1 VAQESAGDQGA
12 FSAPGVEG
20 RVSHVNGVTVVA
32 LSGELDAAAY
42 DDVDVQ
48 IERIDAAAP
57 DAFALD
63 LRGLRFM
70 DSSGV
75 RIVIRQRERVANR
88 GGRFAVVRGSELV
101 DRLFNLVGLD
111 GVIELVDDPSE
122 L

>member
-1 VAQESAGDQGA
+1 VGHEQAEGDDV

-20 RVSHVNGVTVVA
+20 RVSRVNGVTVVA

-42 DDVDVQ
+42 DEVDHQ
-48 IERIDAAAP
+48 IERIDAAAAP
-57 DAFALD
+57 AFAFD
-63 LRGLRFM
+63 LRGLQFM

-75 RIVIRQRERVANR
+75 RIVIRQRERVTGR

-101 DRLFNLVGLD
+101 DRLFSLVGLN
-111 GVIELVDDPSE
+111 GVIELVDDPTE

>member
-1 VAQESAGDQGA
+1 VTREPAQGEDV
-12 FSAPGVEG
+12 FRAPGVEG
-20 RVSHVNGVTVVA
+20 RISQVNGVTVVA

-42 DDVDVQ
+42 DDVDGQ
-48 IERIDAAAP
+48 IERVDAGAP
-57 DAFALD
+57 QAFALD

-75 RIVIRQRERVANR
+75 RIVIRQRERVVNR
-88 GGRFAVVRGSELV
+88 GGRFAVVRGSDVV

-111 GVIELVDDPSE
+111 GVIELVDDPAE

>member
-1 VAQESAGDQGA
+1 VAHEPAQEEGT

-20 RVSHVNGVTVVA
+20 RISRINGVIVVA

-42 DDVDVQ
+42 DEVDVQ

-57 DAFALD
+57 EAFALD

-75 RIVIRQRERVANR
+75 RIVIRERERVTNR